1 MATQH
6 VDEVLGKALSSDSA
20 VVPRFTIKDA
30 NGNIV
35 AQNATI
41 ELDNPIVTAG
51 TPVNKQVLDECL
63 AASGVTSGS
72 ATAYTLAQAGF
83 TLFDGALVRIRLHVA
98 SGATPT
104 LNVNRTGAKALMQSA
119 TKPFKA
125 GIAAGTWCTFVYSSA
140 LGFFLQQG
148 SSGGGLNYGNDLNQI
163 SAYELA
169 TRGEWSSGYNRLLK
183 GV

>member
-1 MATQH
+1 MAKTR
-6 VDEVLGKALSSDSA
+6 VDEVLGKALASDSS
-20 VVPRFTIKDA
+20 VVPRFTIKDP
-30 NGNIV
+30 NGNVI

-41 ELDNPIVTAG
+41 ELDNPITTAG
-51 TPVNKQVLDECL
+51 MAVDKQAMDECL
-63 AASGVTSGS
+63 AASGVTAGS
-72 ATAYTLAQAGF
+72 ATAYTLSQSNF
-83 TLFDGALVRIRLHVA
+83 TLFDGAQVRIRLHVA

-104 LNVNRTGAKALMQSA
+104 LNVNGTGAKALMQSA

-125 GIAAGTWCTFVYSSA
+125 GVAAGTWVTFIYSSA

-148 SSGGGLNYGNDLNQI
+148 SGGGDLNYGNDVNQI
-163 SAYELA
+163 STYELA